1 MNYYLKVLQ
10 NYSTFS
16 GRARRSE
23 YWYFLLFN
31 IIFGI
36 GAMLLD
42 NVFGIG
48 MQGVGYGPIYCLYA
62 LVVFIPSLA
71 VSVRRLHD
79 VGKSGWFFFIVL
91 IPLIGAIWLIVLMA
105 TDSNVGPN
113 KYGANPKEIA

>member
-10 NYSTFS
+10 NYATFS

-48 MQGVGYGPIYCLYA
+48 MQGFGYGPIYCLYA